1 MKNPH
6 TMQLNWFSRIQLK
19 SFENEQILEK
29 NFRKIFFYT
38 NKKIFIG
45 KAHAIFC
52 FKLAW
57 RIHFAEI
64 YGLIIAENRELLIV
78 FFPNHYG

>member
-45 KAHAIFC
+45 KAHGSF
-52 FKLAW
+52 
-57 RIHFAEI
+57 
-64 YGLIIAENRELLIV
+64 V
-78 FFPNHYG
+78 FN